1 MADSRSGFDKQRYDN
16 EYKKYNYDKILFEVP
31 KGKRQVLKDYA
42 KKNGISV
49 KEMIV
54 TAIESVYGLNLTD

>member
-31 KGKRQVLKDYA
+31 KGKRQILKDYA

-54 TAIESVYGLNLTD
+54 TAIESTYGLNLTD